1 MDFSTMSGQ
10 QPPSL
15 FGNSAFA
22 ASTATTATATQ
33 GTPDKEKEKRF
44 YDWHQKHGV
53 SAPQD
58 YSMFASQ
65 PSAFSNVPQN
75 PNLPTAASPFLQKVL
90 TQQAM
95 NAMNGGAA
103 ASVCLSLRWVWRA
116 DCG

>member
-15 FGNSAFA
+15 FGNSAF
-22 ASTATTATATQ
+22 TATTATATQ

-44 YDWHQKHGV
+44 YGWHQKQGI

-103 ASVCLSLRWVWRA
+103 SVCLSLRWVWRA